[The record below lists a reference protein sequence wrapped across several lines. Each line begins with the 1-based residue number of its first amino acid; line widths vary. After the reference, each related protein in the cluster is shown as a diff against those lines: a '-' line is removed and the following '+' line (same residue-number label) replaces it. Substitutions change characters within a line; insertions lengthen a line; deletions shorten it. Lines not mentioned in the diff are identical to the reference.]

1 MNAPEL
7 LPVVAEKP
15 LVFIRASSLA
25 ELFDCAHRWEGKHL
39 LGLTSA
45 TGGAAQLGT
54 AVHAGTAAFDAS
66 RLPGASPLT
75 IDDAAGAVVDAIH
88 KPERDVDWG
97 DTPVRQAERIALA
110 LHTKYCADIAP
121 KQTYMG
127 VEVTCERLELPELGI
142 ALTGTN
148 DRVRRLADGRLGIT
162 DLKTGKR
169 AVKTDGKAETAKH
182 ALQLGVYELLATHA
196 MGIPIEAPAQVVGMN
211 TGATPAS
218 QRIGTGE
225 VANARQL
232 LLGEEGAPGFLE
244 QAAAIV
250 RAGSFPANPSSYLCS
265 PKYCTR
271 WATCRHRAR

>member
-1 MNAPEL
+1 MNAPEI
-7 LPVVAEKP
+7 LPVIAERP
-15 LVFIRASSLA
+15 LVFIRASSLS
-25 ELFDCAHRWEGKHL
+25 ELFDCAHRWEAKHL
-39 LGLTSA
+39 LGMTSA

-66 RLPGASPLT
+66 RLPGGSPLT

-88 KPERDVDWG
+88 KPERDVEWG
-97 DTPVRQAERIALA
+97 DVPVRQAEKIALA

-148 DRVRRLADGRLGIT
+148 DRVRRTTNGKLGIT

-169 AVKTDGKAETAKH
+169 AVKPDGKAETAKH

-196 MGIPIEAPAQVVGMN
+196 MGIAIEAPAQVVGMN
-211 TGATPAS
+211 TGTTPAA
-218 QRIGTGE
+218 QRIGMGE
-225 VANARQL
+225 VKNAREL
-232 LLGEEGAPGFLE
+232 LLGTEEEPGFLE
-244 QAAAIV
+244 QASAIV
-250 RAGSFPANPSSYLCS
+250 RSGVFQANPSSFLCS
-265 PKYCTR
+265 PKYCVR
-271 WATCRHRAR
+271 YGSCRHRAR

>member
-1 MNAPEL
+1 MHETS
-7 LPVVAEKP
+7 VIERP

-39 LGLTSA
+39 LGMNGP
-45 TGGAAQLGT
+45 TGGAAQLGS

-66 RLPGASPLT
+66 RLPGGSPLT
-75 IDDAAGAVVDAIH
+75 IDDAASAVVDTIH

-121 KQTYMG
+121 KQIYAG
-127 VEVTCERLELPELGI
+127 VEVTCERLELPDLGI

-148 DRVRRLADGRLGIT
+148 DRVRRLANGKLGIT

-169 AVKTDGKAETAKH
+169 AVKSDGKAETAKH

-196 MGIPIEAPAQVVGMN
+196 MGIPIEAPAQIVGMN
-211 TGATPAS
+211 TGTTPAA

-225 VANARQL
+225 VKNAREL
-232 LLGEEGAPGFLE
+232 LLGTEDAPGFLE
-244 QAAAIV
+244 QASAIV
-250 RAGSFPANPSSYLCS
+250 RSGVFQANPSSFLCS
-265 PKYCTR
+265 AKYCPR
-271 WATCRHRAR
+271 WNSCRHRAR

>member
-1 MNAPEL
+1 MHETS
-7 LPVVAEKP
+7 VIERP

-39 LGLTSA
+39 LGMNGP
-45 TGGAAQLGT
+45 TGGAAQLGS

-66 RLPGASPLT
+66 RLPGGSPLT
-75 IDDAAGAVVDAIH
+75 IDDAASAVVDTIH
-88 KPERDVDWG
+88 KPEREVDWG

-121 KQTYMG
+121 KQIYAG
-127 VEVTCERLELPELGI
+127 VEVTCERLELPDLGI

-148 DRVRRLADGRLGIT
+148 DRVRRLANGKLGIT

-169 AVKTDGKAETAKH
+169 AVKPDGKAETAKH

-211 TGATPAS
+211 TGTTPAA

-225 VANARQL
+225 VKNARKL
-232 LLGEEGAPGFLE
+232 LLGTEEEPGFLE
-244 QAAAIV
+244 QASAIV
-250 RAGSFPANPSSYLCS
+250 RSGVFHANPSSFLCS
-265 PKYCTR
+265 PKYCPR
-271 WATCRHRAR
+271 WNSCRHRAR